1 MMKKRKLKGFVLPT
15 LYLLITITIF
25 TGIILLGSD
34 YELAT
39 KDYNYT
45 TEILDKT
52 IVPVMNEEDE
62 TSSLIA
68 SPVEEGKASITVHYY
83 SSKDNEETQRNSL
96 IYYEDTY
103 MPNTGVLYTSDEEFN
118 VLNAFDG
125 KVIDIKDDEF
135 FSKCVI
141 IEHDNNLKTYYYGLQ
156 DITVAVGDELN
167 TGDVIGISRNNEIMN
182 NKQSSLFEVYH
193 NNELINPEKF
203 IGTKITD
210 YN

>member
-1 MMKKRKLKGFVLPT
+1 MKRRKLKGFVLPT

-25 TGIILLGSD
+25 TGVILLGSD
-34 YELAT
+34 YKFAT
-39 KDYNYT
+39 KDYDYT
-45 TEILDKT
+45 TEILDKS
-52 IVPVMNEEDE
+52 IIPVMNEEDD
-62 TSSLIA
+62 SSLVIM
-68 SPVEEGKASITVHYY
+68 SPVESGKASITVHFY
-83 SSKDNEETQRNSL
+83 SSKDNEETQKNSL

-118 VLNAFDG
+118 VMNAFDG

-141 IEHDNNLKTYYYGLQ
+141 IEHKNNLKTYYYGLQ

-167 TGDVIGISRNNEIMN
+167 TGDVIGISKNNEIIN
-182 NKQSSLFEVYH
+182 NKQSILFEVYY
-193 NNELINPEKF
+193 NNELINPEKVV
-203 IGTKITD
+203 GTEITN

>member
-1 MMKKRKLKGFVLPT
+1 MKKRKLKGFVLPT

>member
-1 MMKKRKLKGFVLPT
+1 MKRRKLKGFVLPT

-25 TGIILLGSD
+25 TGVILLGSD
-34 YELAT
+34 YEFAT
-39 KDYNYT
+39 KDYNFT
-45 TEILDKT
+45 TEILDKA
-52 IVPVMNEEDE
+52 IEPVMNEDDE
-62 TSSLIA
+62 TTNIVA
-68 SPVEEGKASITVHYY
+68 SPVENGKASITVHYY
-83 SSKDNEETQRNSL
+83 SSKDNEEAQRNSL

-103 MPNTGVLYTSDEEFN
+103 MPNTGILYTSDEEFN

-135 FSKCVI
+135 FSKVVV
-141 IEHDNNLKTYYYGLQ
+141 IEHNDNLKTYYYGLQ

-167 TGDVIGISRNNEIMN
+167 TGDVIGISKNNEIMN
-182 NKQSSLFEVYH
+182 NKQSCLFEVYH